1 MEFSTWK
8 STREES
14 WFMVPTQKWGL
25 IHRKG
30 KTCQLEMETVHLL
43 ESSLNGV
50 PFPHFL
56 DS

>member
-1 MEFSTWK
+1 
-8 STREES
+8 
-14 WFMVPTQKWGL
+14 MVPTQKWGL